1 VTPSVPGRPALAD
14 RPVLSIV
21 IPVYN
26 EEATIRDVVARVCT
40 VDIGSIE
47 REVIICD
54 DGSTDATATAVEDLR
69 SQHASLLRVH
79 TSPTNLGKGAAV
91 RLGMSLASG
100 DFIIIQD
107 ADLELDPSEYAHIL
121 RPLLKGE
128 AEVVY
133 GSRFLRGS
141 ANIPPRTRL
150 ANRFLTTLT
159 NLLFGSHLTDM
170 ETAYKAFRRE
180 VIRDLRLRCVRF
192 DFEPEITAR
201 LLLARRR
208 ISEVPVSYHPRTRE
222 EGKKISWIDGLEA
235 AYTLVRC
242 RFLDP

>member
-1 VTPSVPGRPALAD
+1 VSPSAPGRPALAD
-14 RPVLSIV
+14 RPVLSVV

-40 VDIGSIE
+40 VDIGPLE
-47 REVIICD
+47 REVIVCD
-54 DGSTDATATAVEDLR
+54 DGSTDATATAVEALR

-79 TSPTNLGKGAAV
+79 TSPANLGKGAAV

-121 RPLLKGE
+121 TPLLKGE

-133 GSRFLRGS
+133 GSRFLRNS
-141 ANIPPRTRL
+141 ANIPSRSRL

-180 VIRDLRLRCVRF
+180 VVRGLRLRCVRF

-201 LLLARRR
+201 LLLAKRR
-208 ISEVPVSYHPRTRE
+208 IFEVPVSYHPRTRE

-235 AYTLVRC
+235 VYTLVRC
-242 RFLDP
+242 RFLDR